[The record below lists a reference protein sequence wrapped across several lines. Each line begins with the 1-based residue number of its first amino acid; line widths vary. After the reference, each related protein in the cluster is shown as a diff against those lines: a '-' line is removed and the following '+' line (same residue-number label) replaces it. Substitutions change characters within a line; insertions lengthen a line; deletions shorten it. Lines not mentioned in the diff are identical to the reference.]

1 MMFSCKEAL
10 KPSFWIGFL
19 FRIKS
24 GTYGN
29 MFNNRMI
36 EELNTQLGISQPEDQ
51 ETLRS
56 FTRQRSS
63 ELDRSTGKIIDT
75 GKSKVRLCP
84 KTGNILPKKK
94 EILVS
99 SLDALNVKSV
109 KKFS

>member
-1 MMFSCKEAL
+1 
-10 KPSFWIGFL
+10 
-19 FRIKS
+19 
-24 GTYGN
+24 

-36 EELNTQLGISQPEDQ
+36 EDLNTQLGISQPEDQ
-51 ETLRS
+51 ETLRN

-63 ELDRSTGKIIDT
+63 GLDRSTGKIMET
-75 GKSKVRLCP
+75 GKSKVRLCT

-109 KKFS
+109 KKISLMKLHAPINVRSGSQVFKDVGREI